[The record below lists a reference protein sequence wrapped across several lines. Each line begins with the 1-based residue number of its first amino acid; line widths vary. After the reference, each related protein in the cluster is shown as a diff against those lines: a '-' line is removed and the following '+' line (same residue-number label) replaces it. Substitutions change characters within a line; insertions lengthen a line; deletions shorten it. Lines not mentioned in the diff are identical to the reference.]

1 MLEDFNLLISTTKGN
16 KNQVFNEISHLLKKI
31 GDDNPKIE
39 ITCVKGLIT
48 VKTNFNTFTV
58 IRKLR
63 NLLIDQPW
71 TFRTTLKF
79 RPIEKV
85 VNADLKQILKASIDL
100 SLKIGEKEKFM
111 IQINKRLTNIK
122 RQDIINSVA
131 SEIKHKVDLTNP
143 DKILLIEIVGN
154 KAGLA
159 LIKKDDVLS
168 IVKEKKFI

>member
-1 MLEDFNLLISTTKGN
+1 MEDFNLLISTTKGN

>member
-1 MLEDFNLLISTTKGN
+1 TKGN

-79 RPIEKV
+79 RPIEKL

-111 IQINKRLTNIK
+111 IQINKRLTNIE

-131 SEIKHKVDLTNP
+131 SEIKHKMDLINP

-154 KAGLA
+154 KARIGVD
-159 LIKKDDVLS
+159 KKR
-168 IVKEKKFI
+168 